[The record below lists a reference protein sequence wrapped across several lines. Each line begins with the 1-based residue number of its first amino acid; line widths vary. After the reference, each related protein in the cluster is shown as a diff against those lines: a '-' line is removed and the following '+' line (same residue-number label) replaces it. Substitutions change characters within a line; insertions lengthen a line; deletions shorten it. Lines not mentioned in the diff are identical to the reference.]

1 MSLNELKVRLSNIH
15 NLDKIG
21 SLLGWDQQVNMP
33 PGGTAA
39 RAEQLATLATFIH
52 DLFTSDAT
60 GKLIQ
65 SAEAEVNGAN
75 YDSIDASLVRVARR
89 NYDREIKV
97 PTELEAEIQRTTA
110 LAHEIWVEARATN
123 DFSKFQPELEKIYDL
138 VRRKAEY
145 LGYKE
150 EIYDALLDLY
160 EPGMT
165 TAEVRRLFGELRQ
178 ELVPLV
184 AAIAENQDAVDDSI
198 LHQDYPID
206 KQREFGEMVV
216 QKFGFDFQ
224 RGRQDLAVHPFCT
237 SFSCDDV
244 RITTRFNADWLSPA
258 LFGTM
263 HEAGH
268 GLYEQGSARELD
280 DSILG
285 GGTSLGVHESQSR
298 MWENVIGRSRPFWQH
313 FYPDLQK
320 TFPDALKG
328 VDVESFYKSIN
339 ASKPSLI
346 RVEADEVT
354 YNLHIMIRFELET
367 AVLNNKLAIR
377 DLPDAWNATT
387 EDYLGITPPDNALGI
402 LQDVHWSGG
411 VMGYFPTYAL
421 GNLLSIQFYDKAIAA
436 HPEIPEETGRGEFG
450 TLLNWLRENI
460 HRHGSKYESMELV
473 QRVTGEKI
481 QTKSFMNYLRT
492 KYSDIY
498 GL

>member
-1 MSLNELKVRLSNIH
+1 
-15 NLDKIG
+15 
-21 SLLGWDQQVNMP
+21 
-33 PGGTAA
+33 
-39 RAEQLATLATFIH
+39 
-52 DLFTSDAT
+52 
-60 GKLIQ
+60 
-65 SAEAEVNGAN
+65 
-75 YDSIDASLVRVARR
+75 
-89 NYDREIKV
+89 
-97 PTELEAEIQRTTA
+97 
-110 LAHEIWVEARATN
+110 
-123 DFSKFQPELEKIYDL
+123 
-138 VRRKAEY
+138 
-145 LGYKE
+145 
-150 EIYDALLDLY
+150 
-160 EPGMT
+160 
-165 TAEVRRLFGELRQ
+165 
-178 ELVPLV
+178 
-184 AAIAENQDAVDDSI
+184 
-198 LHQDYPID
+198 
-206 KQREFGEMVV
+206 
-216 QKFGFDFQ
+216 
-224 RGRQDLAVHPFCT
+224 
-237 SFSCDDV
+237 
-244 RITTRFNADWLSPA
+244 
-258 LFGTM
+258 
-263 HEAGH
+263 
-268 GLYEQGSARELD
+268 ELD